1 DSIVSLRVSSPSGD
15 GAYYSSKEGSNPPQL
30 VLALL
35 APSSPNTHDPIIIVG
50 NAGFTPANGVTGGT
64 GTAADPFTIS
74 AWNISGVTVS
84 RAHPGTYVRLEI
96 DNTTAYFVIRGVSI
110 PRTVHDSS
118 QALILSRVTNG
129 RVESSSI
136 LCDPYTGCFQ
146 GLVIEYSTNVVL
158 SGNTIDQPQLVGD
171 SGLNLSNNGI
181 GSYWVNG
188 GGYYGGYET
197 GFSVSNCRDCVISN
211 NGIPGFQVQN
221 SYNITISGNA
231 ISPLN
236 VVGGDGIRILGNRVR
251 GGPFGDTLSL
261 SSVSNAIV
269 SGNEVN
275 IDTSPQ
281 YGASTGIAVFSSNN
295 VQISGN
301 SVENSVAFSDAY
313 GILVG
318 DSYGPSTKVQ
328 IFENNITQNSPSS
341 QLAWISLQSSTGIL
355 VYHNNLIGNKVQ
367 ASDDKG
373 SENAWDNG
381 YPSGGN
387 YWSDYAGVDNC
398 SGPNQDICTGGDGI
412 GDTPRVID
420 SDSKDR
426 YPLMSLVAGP
436 RQLSPRGPIVIDG
449 NGNFTPANG
458 VTGGSGT
465 VSDPYVISNWDI
477 DLCQGGCAL
486 GIQIQNT
493 NAYFVIRNVY
503 IHEGSF
509 ASLDVSFSN
518 VTNGGIE
525 GSVLAN
531 TYSGI
536 RITSSS
542 NIMVSGNNVTVPAYY
557 LDPGVYD
564 GPSLQVSSSSNI
576 TVSGNNLSNGVG
588 AGIDLTGGSGD
599 NNIVISENHFFGGGV
614 GMYLGTINH
623 AVVKDNQ
630 FSQSDIDIYVFHGT
644 SITNTTMSGN
654 NFHVMGIYIQGQNTQ
669 LRSNTITTDNLVN
682 GKPLYYFEGCSGT
695 SING

>member
-1 DSIVSLRVSSPSGD
+1 MGSIHIHQYLPGLKPSALLVASLLILSVVFLFAPVRATDCSTTLVFRPTDDATIRADMPTTNLGTSTTLVADASPVRDFLLRFSVTGVGSCQVTSAKLRLFQVDSSDKGGDFHTTASNWSEGIVTWNNAPAAGPQTIASLGSVSTGKWFEVDVTSIVSGDSSVSLRVSSPSGD

-96 DNTTAYFVIRGVSI
+96 DNTTAYFVIQGVSI

-136 LCDPYTGCFQ
+136 LCDPQAGCFQ
-146 GLVIEYSTNVVL
+146 GLVIEYSTNVAL
-158 SGNTIDQPQLVGD
+158 FGNTIDQPQLVGD

-261 SSVSNAIV
+261 SSASNAIV

-275 IDTSPQ
+275 IDTSPE

-301 SVENSVAFSDAY
+301 SVENSVAFGDAY

-318 DSYGPSTKVQ
+318 DSYGPSTNVQ
-328 IFENNITQNSPSS
+328 IFDNNITQNSPSS

-355 VYHNNLIGNKVQ
+355 VYH
-367 ASDDKG
+367 
-373 SENAWDNG
+373 
-381 YPSGGN
+381 
-387 YWSDYAGVDNC
+387 
-398 SGPNQDICTGGDGI
+398 
-412 GDTPRVID
+412 
-420 SDSKDR
+420 
-426 YPLMSLVAGP
+426 
-436 RQLSPRGPIVIDG
+436 
-449 NGNFTPANG
+449 
-458 VTGGSGT
+458 
-465 VSDPYVISNWDI
+465 
-477 DLCQGGCAL
+477 
-486 GIQIQNT
+486 
-493 NAYFVIRNVY
+493 
-503 IHEGSF
+503 
-509 ASLDVSFSN
+509 
-518 VTNGGIE
+518 
-525 GSVLAN
+525 
-531 TYSGI
+531 
-536 RITSSS
+536 
-542 NIMVSGNNVTVPAYY
+542 
-557 LDPGVYD
+557 
-564 GPSLQVSSSSNI
+564 
-576 TVSGNNLSNGVG
+576 
-588 AGIDLTGGSGD
+588 
-599 NNIVISENHFFGGGV
+599 
-614 GMYLGTINH
+614 
-623 AVVKDNQ
+623 
-630 FSQSDIDIYVFHGT
+630 
-644 SITNTTMSGN
+644 
-654 NFHVMGIYIQGQNTQ
+654 
-669 LRSNTITTDNLVN
+669 
-682 GKPLYYFEGCSGT
+682 
-695 SING
+695 